1 MQPRGSSSEAKP
13 RQGPRPRRFLDVD
26 GSARSVRAAELAADL
41 EEVADA
47 LVVLLEG
54 VPMDRWMHV
63 PGPGVWSIGKEAEH
77 ILEAGVYHQWI
88 VRLTIGER
96 VGSRRPSIER
106 SRLTTDLSPRA
117 AADLL
122 RQRTE
127 EGASLIRDLSDQQ
140 LDLPTRPP
148 RARDARL
155 AATIEGVLIGH
166 YRGHGDE
173 IAAKL
178 RDTTAG

>member
-1 MQPRGSSSEAKP
+1 MQPRGSSPEA
-13 RQGPRPRRFLDVD
+13 RRRRDPRPLGTLAVD
-26 GSARSVRAAELAADL
+26 HSAGSARATALAADL
-41 EEVADA
+41 EKVAEA

-54 VPMDRWMHV
+54 VTTDRWMHV
-63 PGPGVWSIGKEAEH
+63 PGSGVWSIGKEAEH
-77 ILEAGVYHQWI
+77 ILEAAIHHQWI

-96 VGSRRPSIER
+96 VGSRRPPIER

-117 AADLL
+117 AVDLL
-122 RQRTE
+122 QQRTE
-127 EGASLIRDLSDQQ
+127 EGASLIRALSDQQ

-155 AATIEGVLIGH
+155 AAMIEGVLIGH

-178 RDTTAG
+178 REAG

>member
-1 MQPRGSSSEAKP
+1 MDGAAGSK
-13 RQGPRPRRFLDVD
+13 
-26 GSARSVRAAELAADL
+26 RAAALAAEL
-41 EEVADA
+41 EEVAEP
-47 LVVLLEG
+47 LFVLLEN

-77 ILEAGVYHQWI
+77 ILEAAVYHQWI

-96 VGSRRPSIER
+96 VGSGRPRNER

-127 EGASLIRDLSDQQ
+127 EGASLIRALSDQQ

-173 IAAKL
+173 IVAKL
-178 RDTTAG
+178 RNATPG